1 MVKKYIF
8 KLSNNEPPKEDP
20 EYPSINQ
27 SRILNDHL
35 HNFLRKRKDCI
46 SEHYKSKKW
55 DRFKKL
61 SNEYELIYTTSSSFP
76 SVSTYPAISRSFF
89 KLWEIL
95 SDFEDTMHF
104 KTRKNIKALFLAE
117 GPGGFLEAFSCY
129 RPPDL
134 FKKDHVYGV
143 TLISPDKN
151 IPYWKI
157 PAEILNC
164 GNVKLLKGV
173 DGTGSLYN
181 TQNIIQFKKDIGG
194 SCADLITSDGGF
206 DFSMDFNNQEEI
218 SMYLIASEIFA
229 TIALQGPRGTCI
241 IKIYDVHSLRTI
253 KLMWILSKHYEQF
266 HIIKPLS
273 SRPANSEK
281 YIVCHGFRGI
291 IHSLYNL
298 LENLVT
304 TQDYTQLDTISMDAT
319 FFHQIVNYNVFYISR
334 QVIYINKTLAFIK
347 TIKHDKNDSEFVD
360 NIRKQLCKSIK
371 WCHKYSIKISLDT
384 LQYYGRAYLG
394 KRAIL

>member
-8 KLSNNEPPKEDP
+8 KLCNDVPDKDD
-20 EYPSINQ
+20 EYPSFQQ

-35 HNFLRKRKDCI
+35 HVFLRNRKDCI

-76 SVSTYPAISRSFF
+76 SVSSYPAISRSYF

-95 SDFEDTMHF
+95 ADFEEVFKF
-104 KTRKNIKALFLAE
+104 KTRRNLNALFLAE

-129 RPPDL
+129 RPPEL
-134 FKKDHVYGV
+134 FASDKVYGV

-157 PAEILNC
+157 PPDILKR
-164 GNVKLLKGV
+164 GNVSLLNGA

-181 TQNIIQFKKDIGG
+181 TENIIQFKNNLGG

-241 IKIYDVHSLRTI
+241 IKIYDIHSLRTI

-266 HIIKPLS
+266 YIIKPLS

-281 YIVCHGFRGI
+281 YIVCHGFKGI
-291 IHSLYNL
+291 IHSQYTL
-298 LENLVT
+298 LEKLVSS
-304 TQDYTQLDTISMDAT
+304 QDYTELDKLAMDMT

-334 QVIYINKTLAFIK
+334 QVIYINKTLTFIK
-347 TIKHDKNDSEFVD
+347 TIKHDKNDPEFIK

-371 WCHKYSIKISLDT
+371 WCHKYSIKISFDKLR
-384 LQYYGRAYLG
+384 YYGRTYLNPYS
-394 KRAIL
+394 L